1 MLNLFATFSRWK
13 QYLLCL
19 FYNPDDEVYILT
31 LAQSC
36 FARSL
41 LSHLVMGEQE
51 EENPG
56 HLNIIN
62 KHVFFHRSRFI
73 LYEYEDLCIN
83 VNVLLKSLFRKQR
96 CWPCTSISKKS
107 GALHKLMIFVLQIL
121 QWPKNYRGQNFMC
134 YVFQQLWSISTESFN
149 TS

>member
-1 MLNLFATFSRWK
+1 MSKLKNST
-13 QYLLCL
+13 
-19 FYNPDDEVYILT
+19 PI
-31 LAQSC
+31 QSS

-51 EENPG
+51 EENPS
-56 HLNIIN
+56 HLNILN
-62 KHVFFHRSRFI
+62 KHIFFHRSRFI

-107 GALHKLMIFVLQIL
+107 GALHKLMIFCFFLQMFFSRL
-121 QWPKNYRGQNFMC
+121 CRHSRPG
-134 YVFQQLWSISTESFN
+134 LWVKECSEEETKEEKF
-149 TS
+149 